1 MGAFVFAAQMI
12 NFPVGAATS
21 GHLVG
26 SALLTYTL
34 GPASASILMT
44 AILAVQAL
52 VFQDGGLLALGA
64 NVFNMAVAGVAA
76 AYLPYALFGAGRFR
90 SLAVFSGGLLSVLVG
105 ASLALVQLAA
115 SGIAMAPPV
124 LGVSAIVF
132 LISGLVEGG
141 ITVAVVN
148 ALERFNPGWLQAPK
162 PSGRR
167 ALKLVACSA
176 VLLAALGVL
185 VASSEPDGLE
195 RTMERLGVAEHART
209 LFETPL
215 ADYETSGLDAPW
227 LRKASA
233 GLAGLALIYAVCAG
247 LGALVTRQ
255 RSG

>member
-1 MGAFVFAAQMI
+1 
-12 NFPVGAATS
+12 
-21 GHLVG
+21 
-26 SALLTYTL
+26 
-34 GPASASILMT
+34 
-44 AILAVQAL
+44 
-52 VFQDGGLLALGA
+52 
-64 NVFNMAVAGVAA
+64 
-76 AYLPYALFGAGRFR
+76 
-90 SLAVFSGGLLSVLVG
+90 
-105 ASLALVQLAA
+105 VQLAA